1 MTVNM
6 GTGICSR
13 RQKGLLQTGF
23 CLLAVACFAAGG
35 LLYSH
40 LQEKMKNAE
49 TLSFKYKQQQ
59 DALSA
64 QLQVVYE
71 HRSRLERSLQK
82 ERSEHKKTKEDF
94 LVYKLEA
101 QEALNKEKQDSMNR
115 YGALS
120 SQHKILKNQHEDL
133 KKQLQDLQSE
143 HNNLKLENR
152 RIVET
157 HNQKYN
163 QLQTEKDNEVSNLQ
177 DSVFKLKEESKLL
190 RKAHQD
196 VHSQLLDAQSQ
207 IDEFRQ
213 LKNALQKM
221 SGFKE
226 NKDKQIPSQFASQD
240 NKQLQHTNPKIF
252 AGSHLETLAKTGDQQ
267 KYAQGNPA
275 RTEDIVNGDGQLQGH
290 ASLSNIERKLQGN
303 NLLGE
308 TAQIPDSTPH
318 TVLPLWQQKST
329 GNSDGH
335 SHGFTRTV
343 NSLQNENVVQ
353 NSQVK
358 KEFTA
363 EASDRL
369 SQKPQHPITDSHTTG
384 KKMAYPQRWE
394 DVVNKVNSRLDK
406 DRENMS
412 KNQQTVMLGMMQNKE
427 IHHNDPLS
435 LYQGKRLGLE
445 FSKQKNENKE
455 ALDKEELEMDAGM
468 IDREENPPH
477 GKEHVAQEP
486 MMPDGDGD
494 PAQDPNNQGEDE
506 FEEAELER
514 PDFEERAAGAD
525 KIQEVNKALN
535 EELREKM
542 KEDHG
547 GEVDDNEDPEVAQDE
562 LNRGH
567 VDVAGAGGNK
577 EEDY

>member
-240 NKQLQHTNPKIF
+240 NKQLQHTNPK
-252 AGSHLETLAKTGDQQ
+252 
-267 KYAQGNPA
+267 
-275 RTEDIVNGDGQLQGH
+275 
-290 ASLSNIERKLQGN
+290 
-303 NLLGE
+303 
-308 TAQIPDSTPH
+308 
-318 TVLPLWQQKST
+318 
-329 GNSDGH
+329 
-335 SHGFTRTV
+335 
-343 NSLQNENVVQ
+343 VQ

-542 KEDHG
+542 KDTGNTDRAAEEPLDEYQDDQDQESEDHG